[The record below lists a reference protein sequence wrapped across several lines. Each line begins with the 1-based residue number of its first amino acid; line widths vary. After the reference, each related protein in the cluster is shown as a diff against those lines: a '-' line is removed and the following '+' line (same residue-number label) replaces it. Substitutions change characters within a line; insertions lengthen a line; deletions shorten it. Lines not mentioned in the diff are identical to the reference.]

1 MELAPP
7 QSFICM
13 LPQTHLHLPCVNNFF
28 PLLLP
33 ACNFPKNN
41 QGSSNNHYG
50 CLIMVAQIG
59 DIMLIKGTI
68 RGMMVKTTKAK
79 MALVKHTSQ
88 TGVEVLFKSFLGC
101 LAQGWSFIHQADLN
115 QQETWLHSHLKK
127 KILKKNLYLLRKER
141 KENKLTIWLIRLILR
156 EESPLVNQK
165 SKKLKTLL

>member
-1 MELAPP
+1 MWEKGKKITNTWSLHPHSL
-7 QSFICM
+7 SFACYHRHTCT

-41 QGSSNNHYG
+41 QGSSNNHYS

-101 LAQGWSFIHQADLN
+101 LAQG
-115 QQETWLHSHLKK
+115 
-127 KILKKNLYLLRKER
+127 
-141 KENKLTIWLIRLILR
+141 
-156 EESPLVNQK
+156 
-165 SKKLKTLL
+165 